1 MIITCEKCTKKFNIE
16 DNLIPNEGRLLQCG
30 SCQHKWFYKKANQN
44 INIKNEENKVETEE
58 KPTFTKSIKN
68 EKITNKDINIINKT
82 VKKPKKELNIVKVFI
97 VIFVSAIAFIIL
109 IDTFKIQ
116 LEEYVPGINFILNN
130 LYETLKDL
138 LLFSE
143 DLLTK

>member
-44 INIKNEENKVETEE
+44 INIKNEENKVEIEE
-58 KPTFTKSIKN
+58 KPTFTRSTKN
-68 EKITNKDINIINKT
+68 EEITNKDINIINKT
-82 VKKPKKELNIVKVFI
+82 VKNPKKEFNIVKVFI
-97 VIFVSAIAFIIL
+97 VIFISAIAFIIL
-109 IDTFKIQ
+109 VDTFKLQ